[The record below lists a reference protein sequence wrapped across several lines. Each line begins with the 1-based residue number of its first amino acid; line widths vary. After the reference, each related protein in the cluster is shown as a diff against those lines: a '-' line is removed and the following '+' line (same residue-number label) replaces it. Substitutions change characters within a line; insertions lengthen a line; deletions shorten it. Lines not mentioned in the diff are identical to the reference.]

1 MIKDQTQNA
10 YTKSVNA
17 VLNYVEKNYSSN
29 LQLEQLAS
37 VGNFSPYHFHRIFKA
52 VTGETHQDFINRK
65 RLEKAVHK
73 MEEGFSFTQIAYD
86 TGFASPA
93 HFSHAFKKFYKKTPR
108 DFFSVYKK
116 TGIYP
121 VTEQKTDTAVI
132 YTDIPYTVK
141 QYPEYN
147 IAYVRHIGSYDF
159 RIGIAWKKLMGWA
172 RENKLITAE
181 SMRIS
186 FSHNDPRLCP
196 DNKVMYDACVV
207 IPGDYTVKGDEPVS
221 FRTIHSGP
229 FISAFFEGSPFDL
242 PGFYTA
248 LYKKIIS
255 QNTLTLFDERDFC
268 IHNES
273 VFDQIRGKFQNEIRI
288 AVKDE

>member
-1 MIKDQTQNA
+1 MIKEQTQNA
-10 YTKSVNA
+10 YEKSVNA
-17 VLNYVEKNYSSN
+17 VLNYIEKNYSSS
-29 LQLEQLAS
+29 LSLEQLSS

-52 VTGETHQDFINRK
+52 VTGETHQDFILRK
-65 RLEKAVHK
+65 RLEKAIHK
-73 MEEGFSFTQIAYD
+73 MEEGLSFTQIAYD

-93 HFSHAFKKFYKKTPR
+93 HFSHAFKNFYSKTPR

-116 TGIYP
+116 TGVYP
-121 VTEQKTDTAVI
+121 VKEQKSVTETVYA
-132 YTDIPYTVK
+132 DIPYTVK
-141 QYPEYN
+141 QYPEYH

-159 RIGIAWKKLMGWA
+159 RIGLAWKKLMGWA
-172 RENKLITAE
+172 RENHLVTPE
-181 SMRIS
+181 SMRLS

-207 IPGDYTVKGDEPVS
+207 IPADYTVKGDEPVS
-221 FRTIHSGP
+221 FRIIHSGS

-242 PGFYTA
+242 PFFYTA
-248 LYKKIIS
+248 LYRKIILQS
-255 QNTLTLFDERDFC
+255 SLVLFDERDFC

-288 AVKDE
+288 AVK